1 MPMLGLGT
9 WQNDD
14 HDACAESVETAL
26 EMGYR
31 HIDTA
36 QAYHNED
43 AVGEGIAAA
52 DIDRD
57 DIFLA
62 TKIWISNLSRDDVL
76 ETAQASLDRLGT
88 EYLDLLYIHWPA
100 REYDPEET
108 LPAFDALRDRGLI
121 ERVGVSNFTPENLD
135 RARKVLEAPI
145 FANQVECH
153 PLLDQAD
160 LRAYCE
166 AHDIEV
172 VAYSPLARGAVFDDP
187 IISGIAAEHDASAA
201 AVSLAWL
208 RSHGV
213 TAIPK
218 ATGEDHI
225 SENWNSLGVDLDP
238 AEIERIDAIERTER
252 QVDPGFAPW

>member
-1 MPMLGLGT
+1 
-9 WQNDD
+9 
-14 HDACAESVETAL
+14 
-26 EMGYR
+26 
-31 HIDTA
+31 
-36 QAYHNED
+36 
-43 AVGEGIAAA
+43 
-52 DIDRD
+52 
-57 DIFLA
+57 
-62 TKIWISNLSRDDVL
+62 
-76 ETAQASLDRLGT
+76 
-88 EYLDLLYIHWPA
+88 
-100 REYDPEET
+100 
-108 LPAFDALRDRGLI
+108 
-121 ERVGVSNFTPENLD
+121 VSNFTPENLD